1 MVEETKVKE
10 VEALKVLKSPR
21 LIILWIIILLVF
33 IPYQAF
39 RLYGCYGNGTSFMS
53 LVLLLTAIIGL
64 FSKKFKLSP
73 QEATIAFAIATV
85 AADISIY
92 TAFYDNPLSGIP
104 FINLYGGPNLD
115 KVKQWIPSWMFIP
128 TEVLEPARNG
138 GAMLPLGPLLP
149 VLAFLTIFL
158 IALKLLQLATAGI
171 IARQFV
177 EIERLPFPAF
187 MPSLYV
193 IKYYSEEVGKKPRL
207 LSWKGNTPFW
217 LGFIIGFLI
226 DAIAIMEVF
235 SEAVTGKTY
244 IQLPAS
250 TGFIGQFVVD
260 LRFLEP
266 YLPGAM
272 LYWYPGLDFGFFP
285 VALFLPLDVMATAIL
300 WFFLWYIFYPATVNI
315 LGIYPTKVTA
325 GQLGGGAVGAWPFTW
340 VGQIAVPFALGLYPL
355 IFSWRYFRDFFR
367 KAFKRTDLNPS
378 LPETLPVYTGI
389 VAFIILL
396 ALLATIGMPIVLA
409 FLWLIVLT
417 ICWTGMARV
426 AGEYFTQPLAWAWGD
441 LYRGFMGFS
450 QTVMGWPN
458 PYPSKEAWGTM
469 MGMRLTYNTVERE
482 VDSTWGFLGWYRVA
496 RDTNTS
502 WKAVYI
508 AQLVA
513 VIIGVILA
521 WPAIYGLA
529 YYRGLEVGWNGY
541 FTATS
546 IRYAARRFV
555 DYGLA
560 GTVNAISPWNM
571 LKIGWLFGGIVMVFA
586 IMWLRLRFP
595 WFFLNP
601 VGMLWQHPWWLG
613 ATMLAFVI
621 KYIVIKVGGAQANE
635 KYLIP
640 FATGWAFGSAIGGL
654 VTYWPENIYR
664 AFFNRLFPYFWW

>member
-1 MVEETKVKE
+1 MSEETKVKE
-10 VEALKVLKSPR
+10 VEPLKILKSPR

-39 RLYGCYGNGTSFMS
+39 RLYGCYGNGEPFIY

-64 FSKKFKLSP
+64 ASKKFKLTP
-73 QEATIAFAIATV
+73 QEATIAFAVATV
-85 AADISIY
+85 IADISIY
-92 TAFYDNPLSGIP
+92 TAFFICPLMGIP

-128 TEVLEPARNG
+128 KEVLEPARNG
-138 GAMLPLGPLLP
+138 GAMLPLGPFLP

-171 IARQFV
+171 IARQWV
-177 EIERLPFPAF
+177 EVERLPFPAF

-193 IKYYSEEVGKKPRL
+193 IKYYSEEVGKKPKL
-207 LSWKGNTPFW
+207 LTFKGNTPFW
-217 LGFIIGFLI
+217 LGFILGFVI
-226 DAIAIMEVF
+226 NAIAIMEVF
-235 SEAVTGKTY
+235 SEIVMKKTY

-300 WFFLWYIFYPATVNI
+300 WFFVWYIFYPAVVNI

-325 GQLGGGAVGAWPFTW
+325 GQLGMGAVGPWPFRW
-340 VGQIAVPFALGLYPL
+340 VGLIAVPFALGLYPL
-355 IFSWRYFRDFFR
+355 IFNWRYFKDFFM

-389 VAFIILL
+389 VAFVIML
-396 ALLATIGMPIVLA
+396 ALLAALGMPIVLA
-409 FLWLIVLT
+409 FLWLIAVIIFWL
-417 ICWTGMARV
+417 GMARV
-426 AGEYFTQPLAWAWGD
+426 AGEYFTQPVDWRGFIN
-441 LYRGFMGFS
+441 GFMGFS
-450 QTVMGWPN
+450 QTIMGWPN
-458 PYPSKEAWGTM
+458 PYPSREAWGTI
-469 MGMRLTYNTVERE
+469 MGMRLTNNVVERE
-482 VDSTWGFLGWYRVA
+482 VDSAWGFLGWYRVA

-508 AQLVA
+508 AQLIA

-521 WPAIYGLA
+521 WPAVYGLA
-529 YYRGLEVGWNGY
+529 YYKGIEVSWSGY
-541 FTATS
+541 VTRVF
-546 IRYAARRFV
+546 IRYGARRFV

-560 GTVNAISPWNM
+560 GTVNAIGTWNM
-571 LKIGWLFGGIVMVFA
+571 FKIGWFFGGIIMVFA
-586 IMWLRLRFP
+586 IIWLRLRFP

-601 VGMLWQHPWWLG
+601 VGLLWQHPWWLG

-621 KYIVIKVGGAQANE
+621 KYIVIKVGGAQAYE

-640 FATGWAFGSAIGGL
+640 FAVGWAFGGAIGTL
-654 VTYWPENIYR
+654 VTYWPENISR
-664 AFFNRLFPYFWW
+664 AFFNRVFAYFWW